1 MGHDQLA
8 QGIEKLCAPLQPLGN
23 TFALLN
29 KTRDGEGRL
38 EKAETKRELRRLLG
52 KQSRIEI
59 HGI

>member
-38 EKAETKRELRRLLG
+38 EKAETKKRTA
-52 KQSRIEI
+52 
-59 HGI
+59 